1 MGFLGTHRRFARIFL
16 VLAAVAAVGVGA
28 LLPLGADPSVEFRAG
43 SDEMKAPRE
52 IVLVARD
59 MGFFLDGVGME
70 NPTLR
75 VESGEHIRL
84 VLRNE
89 EAGVTHDFAVSAW
102 NVATRRLQA
111 RERDAVVFRVPDTPG
126 RYEYLCNPHA
136 SMMRGIIEVE

>member
-1 MGFLGTHRRFARIFL
+1 MVF
-16 VLAAVAAVGVGA
+16 AAVAALGIGA
-28 LLPLGADPSVEFRAG
+28 LLALAADPSIASGTPR
-43 SDEMKAPRE
+43 APRE

-59 MGFFLDGVGME
+59 MSFNLEGAETV

-75 VESGEHIRL
+75 VKPGEEIRL

-89 EAGVTHDFAVSAW
+89 EPGVTHDFSIAGW

-111 RERDAVVFRVPDTPG
+111 RERDAVVFRVPETTG

>member
-1 MGFLGTHRRFARIFL
+1 MGFLENHRRFAWIFVIL
-16 VLAAVAAVGVGA
+16 VAGAALGVGA
-28 LLPLGADPSVEFRAG
+28 DSMGLGGIAPSP
-43 SDEMKAPRE
+43 KAPRE

-59 MGFFLDGVGME
+59 MSFYVDGVDAE

-75 VESGEHIRL
+75 FKAGEEIRL

-89 EAGVTHDFAVSAW
+89 EPGVTHDVAVSAW
-102 NVATRRLQA
+102 KVGTRRLQA
-111 RERDAVVFRVPDTPG
+111 RERDAVVFRVPDAPG

>member
-1 MGFLGTHRRFARIFL
+1 MGFLGNHRRFGWMFVAL
-16 VLAAVAAVGVGA
+16 VAGAALGLGA
-28 LLPLGADPSVEFRAG
+28 LPPLGADPMGLGGGTPSA
-43 SDEMKAPRE
+43 KAPRE

-59 MGFFLDGVGME
+59 MGFYLDGAGAA

-75 VESGEHIRL
+75 LEAGEDIRL

-89 EAGVTHDFAVSAW
+89 EPGVIHDVAVSAW
-102 NVATRRLQA
+102 NVGTRRLQA
-111 RERDAVVFRVPDTPG
+111 RERDAVVFRVPDAPG

>member
-1 MGFLGTHRRFARIFL
+1 MGFLGNHRRFAWTFV
-16 VLAAVAAVGVGA
+16 VLVAAAAIGVGA
-28 LLPLGADPSVEFRAG
+28 LLPLGADSVWPGEVAH
-43 SDEMKAPRE
+43 SANAPRE

-59 MGFFLDGVGME
+59 MSFYLDGAGAE

-75 VESGEHIRL
+75 LKAGEDIRL

-89 EAGVTHDFAVSAW
+89 EPGVTHDVVVSAW
-102 NVATRRLQA
+102 KVATRRLQA
-111 RERDAVVFRVPDTPG
+111 RERDAVVFRVPDVPG